1 MKVPDILLLTEDDES
16 KLEDEFD
23 EEIEEGDE

>member
-1 MKVPDILLLTEDDES
+1 MKVPDILLLTEEDES